1 MSVSMDEVKRL
12 REMTGAGILDC
23 KKALEEAK
31 GDIEKAKDI
40 LRIKGLAKAEKKAG
54 RETKEGIIY
63 TLISSDGRKG
73 VIIELNCETDFVARN
88 EEFKKLAQN
97 IASHI
102 LEEEENK
109 DREGS
114 GEDIGEQSIKSL
126 GKKVIDFIKEAIAKI
141 GENIQ
146 LKRFRRYDTKENN
159 KLHSYIHG
167 EGRIGVLIEYFAKE
181 DAPEENVKRVIQD
194 IAMQIAAMRPEYVSV
209 EDIPSEVIEKE
220 KQILTEQAK
229 NEGKPE
235 HIIEKVVE
243 GRLKKSLKEK
253 VLLEQIF
260 IKDEKKTVKD
270 MLNETGNIV
279 KVVRFVR
286 YELGGI

>member
-1 MSVSMDEVKRL
+1 VSMDEVKKL

-63 TLISSDGRKG
+63 TLISEDGKRG
-73 VIIELNCETDFVARN
+73 VILELNCETDFVARN
-88 EEFKKLAQN
+88 EEFKKLAQTL
-97 IASHI
+97 ARHI
-102 LEEEENK
+102 LEEEGNK
-109 DREGS
+109 DKEGS
-114 GEDIGEQSIKSL
+114 GENISEQTLKGF

-146 LKRFRRYDTKENN
+146 LKRFRRFDAKDEN

-167 EGRIGVLIEYFAKE
+167 EGRIGVLLEYSIKG
-181 DAPEENVKRVIQD
+181 ENDNEKVNRIIQD

-209 EDIPSEVIEKE
+209 EDVPEDIIERE
-220 KQILTEQAK
+220 KNILREQAK
-229 NEGKPE
+229 NEGKPD

-253 VLLEQIF
+253 VLLEQMF
-260 IKDEKKTVKD
+260 IKDEKKTVGDILK
-270 MLNETGNIV
+270 ESGNV
-279 KVVRFVR
+279 VEVVRFVR
-286 YELGGI
+286 YELGGV